1 MKKWSSDDIKR
12 IISEEI
18 HAIHEDVAKGV
29 DSIDRQIDGYLLDY
43 ERDSAIP
50 KKHESKTLRTALKYL
65 FEEEASEDEAESEE
79 ESSEPSTEVDPDTA
93 SDEEIRKM
101 IEKLKSSGYDVRLT
115 VDDSSV
121 AVDEPGEEVKQPLNT
136 DSFSE
141 RVTRLIQNFNNL
153 VDVESAIRNRTRQF
167 MLDRYDKAAAEE
179 VDEKL
184 DKLNRQGGE
193 FAEDPE
199 APLAPGAGGSKI
211 A

>member
-12 IISEEI
+12 IINEEL
-18 HAIHEDVAKGV
+18 HAIHEGTAKGV
-29 DSIDRQIDGYLLDY
+29 DSIDRQIDGFFLDY

-50 KKHESKTLRTALKYL
+50 RKDESKTLRTALGYL
-65 FEEEASEDEAESEE
+65 FEEAINEEGEE
-79 ESSEPSTEVDPDTA
+79 ETSEPTTEEDPDA
-93 SDEEIRKM
+93 SSDEEIRKM

-136 DSFSE
+136 DSFAE

-153 VDVESAIRNRTRQF
+153 VDIESTIRNRTRQF

-184 DKLNRQGGE
+184 DKLNRKGGE
-193 FAEDPE
+193 FAEEPE